1 MDRCLILGGGLS
13 GRAAARLAADIGME
27 PKIVSDTAGIDPVA
41 ECAFGSLIVTSPGVK
56 PLTSPLYRAAL
67 ARAGRGEC
75 ELISELEFGFR
86 HLPGRKS
93 CLAIT
98 GTNGKTTTTELVCH
112 LLRALGIPAEP
123 AGNIG
128 LPLSD
133 TAAAILEGKLSS
145 AALPVVE
152 TSSFQLERVRDFAPA
167 AAALLNLESDHEDRY
182 AGGFDEYV
190 RVKRRIFDR
199 VPPENRIT
207 GLSLPPEPAAPR
219 RVSIADDWL
228 TVAGT
233 PLLALPETRLNAPHN
248 REKLAAAV
256 ELCLRVVPAERLF
269 DSAFAEAVRAFS
281 PGRHRIETVLEA
293 GGIRF
298 IDDSKATNPASVVA
312 ALRSVPGPVVLLL
325 GGLDKAMDFSPLAE
339 WSGKIRFAV
348 FFGECREKIRAALP
362 ADIPGA
368 DCGTD
373 FELAVRTR
381 PPGRRGAAQSGL
393 RQHGHV
399 PRLPGTGGAVRGGG
413 PETFPGENPEKRRF
427 PRRGRLKNR
436 FEILFYRTTLTDPCQ
451 RTGKVPWKNC

>member
-27 PKIVSDTAGIDPVA
+27 PKIVSDAAGIDPVA

-112 LLRALGIPAEP
+112 LLLALGIPAEP

-128 LPLSD
+128 LPRSD
-133 TAAAILEGKLSS
+133 PAAAILEGKLSS

-219 RVSIADDWL
+219 RVGIAGDWL
-228 TVAGT
+228 TVDGT

-248 REKLAAAV
+248 RENLAAAV

-269 DSAFAEAVRAFS
+269 DSAFAKAVRAFS

-293 GGIRF
+293 GGVRF

-325 GGLDKAMDFSPLAE
+325 GGLDKAMDF
-339 WSGKIRFAV
+339 
-348 FFGECREKIRAALP
+348 FGECREKIRAALP

-373 FELAVRTR
+373 FELAVRTAAEHAR
-381 PPGRRGAAQSGL
+381 PGDAVLLSPACASMDMFRDYRERGERFAAEARKL
-393 RQHGHV
+393 
-399 PRLPGTGGAVRGGG
+399 
-413 PETFPGENPEKRRF
+413 FPEKI
-427 PRRGRLKNR
+427 LKNDA
-436 FEILFYRTTLTDPCQ
+436 FPAGED
-451 RTGKVPWKNC
+451 

>member
-27 PKIVSDTAGIDPVA
+27 PKIVSDAAGIDPVA

-112 LLRALGIPAEP
+112 LLRTLGIPAEP

-219 RVSIADDWL
+219 RVGIAGDWL
-228 TVAGT
+228 TVDGT

-248 REKLAAAV
+248 RENLAAAV

-269 DSAFAEAVRAFS
+269 DSAFAKAVRAFS

-373 FELAVRTR
+373 FELAVRTAAEHAR
-381 PPGRRGAAQSGL
+381 PGDAVLLSPACASMDMFRDYRERGERFAAEARKL
-393 RQHGHV
+393 
-399 PRLPGTGGAVRGGG
+399 
-413 PETFPGENPEKRRF
+413 FPEKI
-427 PRRGRLKNR
+427 LKNDA
-436 FEILFYRTTLTDPCQ
+436 FPAGED
-451 RTGKVPWKNC
+451 